1 MPNASSAGWGASG
14 NVGNGSGA
22 SNGGVYSSSGT
33 GAYGDSNSW
42 SGAGS
47 SSNPMAYASNSGTR
61 AQAGTAGAWGSR
73 ATDAAQFMPFAALT
87 GFEELTYAQ
96 ENEPER
102 RRTVTE
108 EHAEEISRMLVRL
121 RKGDIVQVTHYEYSR
136 YVTSAGAVRQV
147 DSTFRRLVLVGEGAQ
162 PDRRILFE
170 DIWEL
175 RCL

>member
-1 MPNASSAGWGASG
+1 MPNASSDGWGTGGGAWG
-14 NVGNGSGA
+14 N
-22 SNGGVYSSSGT
+22 
-33 GAYGDSNSW
+33 
-42 SGAGS
+42 GAGS

-96 ENEPER
+96 EDEPER
-102 RRTVTE
+102 RRAVTE

-121 RKGDIVQVTHYEYSR
+121 RKGDVVQVTHYEYNR
-136 YVTSAGAVRQV
+136 YVTTTGTVRQV
-147 DSTFRRLVLVGEGAQ
+147 DATFRRLVLVGEGAQ

>member
-1 MPNASSAGWGASG
+1 MPNAPSTGWGTGGGAWGGDRGAAGGVWGSAA
-14 NVGNGSGA
+14 GSG
-22 SNGGVYSSSGT
+22 
-33 GAYGDSNSW
+33 GAYGS
-42 SGAGS
+42 SGDG

-147 DSTFRRLVLVGEGAQ
+147 DATFRRLVLVGEGSQ

>member
-1 MPNASSAGWGASG
+1 MPNAPSTGWGTGGGAWGGDGSTG
-14 NVGNGSGA
+14 GGAWGGGAGSG
-22 SNGGVYSSSGT
+22 
-33 GAYGDSNSW
+33 GAYGS
-42 SGAGS
+42 SGDG

-147 DSTFRRLVLVGEGAQ
+147 DATFRRLVLVGEGTQ

>member
-1 MPNASSAGWGASG
+1 MPNASSDGWGTGGDAWSSG
-14 NVGNGSGA
+14 AGNG
-22 SNGGVYSSSGT
+22 
-33 GAYGDSNSW
+33 GAYGGSGTAAYGGSNSW

-47 SSNPMAYASNSGTR
+47 GSNPMAYASNSGTR

-147 DSTFRRLVLVGEGAQ
+147 DATFRRLVLVGEGAQ

>member
-1 MPNASSAGWGASG
+1 MPNASSDGWGSG
-14 NVGNGSGA
+14 GGA
-22 SNGGVYSSSGT
+22 WG
-33 GAYGDSNSW
+33 

-96 ENEPER
+96 EDEPER
-102 RRTVTE
+102 RRAVTE

-121 RKGDIVQVTHYEYSR
+121 RKGDIVQATHYEYSR
-136 YVTSAGAVRQV
+136 YVTTTGTVRQV
-147 DSTFRRLVLVGEGAQ
+147 DATFRRLVLVGEGAQ